1 MALSLPNI
9 RFRQYQVQTLSSF
22 ISSDHKQSV
31 SNLFLQGYEAT
42 GKSYVIQKF
51 FQANPD
57 LLSVTLKPQE
67 SVTWK
72 LLIQSLARSLQ
83 FKFYDLFPNEIS
95 QLKQLDPLSVEEPY
109 HLISFLTKMFNIL
122 SNYSKQIFII
132 FDGLDN
138 LQDIDATLLLKF
150 LKLNEAVSHQI
161 TNFHFKM
168 IYLIRDAN
176 FMARYATFNIPTI
189 VFPRYTYDEILEL
202 LIIMRFEDMY
212 SDLLEHLSNH
222 SIASNEDN
230 NYSIVINFITLIMQA
245 FQMYTGNNLNSINDL
260 LDLKWGIYLDN
271 IDETNYMDPISIYKK
286 SLYLF
291 AATNDTFTADDDR
304 DDEEEEDNGNDNDD
318 DNNEEQ
324 EQDENEDGDG
334 LDENTNKTRV
344 SKVKPSGQ
352 NYELSNMAKYL
363 LIAAYF
369 CSYIEPKYDT
379 SIFSRKTSIKSG
391 RSSYGRR
398 KKMESNPRHLQPAVF
413 FLERLLAIFQAIYP
427 MEAVAVSG
435 SLQSLLGDRLIRA
448 NIEVFQNLSELQSL
462 KLICTTSIRTSD
474 FLSSKSKWK
483 VNIPWEIVTE
493 IAKSVNFDMTQYF
506 SGVSDH

>member
-1 MALSLPNI
+1 MTLSLPNI

-22 ISSDHKQSV
+22 ISSDYKYSV
-31 SNLFLQGYEAT
+31 PNLFLQGYEAT
-42 GKSYVIQKF
+42 GKSYTIQKF
-51 FQANPD
+51 FQANPH
-57 LLSVTLKPQE
+57 LLYVTLRPQE

-83 FKFYDLFPNEIS
+83 FKFYELFPNEIS

-122 SNYSKQIFII
+122 SHYSKQIFII
-132 FDGLDN
+132 FDGFDD

-150 LKLNEAVSHQI
+150 LKLNELLSHQI
-161 TNFHFKM
+161 SNFHLRM

-176 FMARYATFNIPTI
+176 FMARYSTFNIPTI
-189 VFPRYTYDEILEL
+189 VFPRYTYDQILEL

-212 SDLLEHLSNH
+212 ADLLGRLNGC
-222 SIASNEDN
+222 SIPSNEDT

-245 FQMYTGNNLNSINDL
+245 FQMYTGNNLNAINDL
-260 LDLKWGIYLDN
+260 LDLKWEIYLDN
-271 IDETNYMDPISIYKK
+271 IDETNYMDPVSIYKK
-286 SLYLF
+286 SVYLF
-291 AATNDTFTADDDR
+291 TAPNDTLTAD
-304 DDEEEEDNGNDNDD
+304 NDNDD
-318 DNNEEQ
+318 DEEQ
-324 EQDENEDGDG
+324 NQGQSADEKIG
-334 LDENTNKTRV
+334 NTSKKEM
-344 SKVKPSGQ
+344 SKVKSSGQ
-352 NYELSNMAKYL
+352 NYELSNIAKYL

-379 SIFSRKTSIKSG
+379 SIFSRKSSIKSG

-427 MEAVAVSG
+427 MESTAVSG
-435 SLQSLLGDRLIRA
+435 SLQSLLGDRLIKA
-448 NIEVFQNLSELQSL
+448 NVEVFQNLSELQSL
-462 KLICTTSIRTSD
+462 KLICTTSTRTAD

-483 VNIPWEIVTE
+483 VNVPWEIITE
-493 IAKSVNFDMTQYF
+493 VAESVNFDMTQYF

>member
-22 ISSDHKQSV
+22 ISTDHKQSV
-31 SNLFLQGYEAT
+31 PNLFLQGYEAT

-57 LLSVTLKPQE
+57 LLSVTLRPQE

-72 LLIQSLARSLQ
+72 LLIQSLVRSLQ

-122 SNYSKQIFII
+122 SDYSKQIFII

-150 LKLNEAVSHQI
+150 LKLNESISHQV
-161 TNFHFKM
+161 TNFHLNM

-176 FMARYATFNIPTI
+176 FMARYSTFNIPTI
-189 VFPRYTYDEILEL
+189 VFPRYTYEEILEL

-212 SDLLEHLSNH
+212 SDLLVHLSNH

-260 LDLKWGIYLDN
+260 LDLKWEIYLDN
-271 IDETNYMDPISIYKK
+271 IDKTNYMDPISIYKK
-286 SLYLF
+286 SIYLF
-291 AATNDTFTADDDR
+291 AATNDTFTADDNK
-304 DDEEEEDNGNDNDD
+304 DDDDD
-318 DNNEEQ
+318 DNNDEQQ
-324 EQDENEDGDG
+324 EQDENG
-334 LDENTNKTRV
+334 DENKNKTGV
-344 SKVKPSGQ
+344 LKVKPSGQ
-352 NYELSNMAKYL
+352 NYELSSMAKYL

-379 SIFSRKTSIKSG
+379 SIFSRKAGIKSG

-427 MEAVAVSG
+427 METTAVSG

-462 KLICTTSIRTSD
+462 KLICTTSIRTAD

-483 VNIPWEIVTE
+483 VNIPWEIITE
-493 IAKSVNFDMTQYF
+493 IAESVNFDMSQYF